1 MKKIILYFSLTGN
14 TEKVAEKIEEIKHFD
29 IESLKPST
37 PYSNNYEKAGK
48 RTESEK
54 DNDIHPALASL
65 SINIDDYD
73 LIYLGFST
81 WWYQP
86 PMLIH
91 TFFESINLKGK
102 KIIPFTTSA
111 SSTIQDSLPVLT
123 QLAQQNDVELLRGFT
138 ANSERE
144 IKKYFDSEKID

>member
-1 MKKIILYFSLTGN
+1 
-14 TEKVAEKIEEIKHFD
+14 
-29 IESLKPST
+29 
-37 PYSNNYEKAGK
+37 
-48 RTESEK
+48 
-54 DNDIHPALASL
+54 
-65 SINIDDYD
+65 
-73 LIYLGFST
+73 
-81 WWYQP
+81 
-86 PMLIH
+86 MLIH